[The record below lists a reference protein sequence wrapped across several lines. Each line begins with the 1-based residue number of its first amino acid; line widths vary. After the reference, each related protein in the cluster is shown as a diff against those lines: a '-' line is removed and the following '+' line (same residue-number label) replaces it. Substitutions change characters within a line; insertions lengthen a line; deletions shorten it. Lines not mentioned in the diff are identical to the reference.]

1 MEIRGFVR
9 KLPKL
14 PVDEQ
19 RAKLAA
25 DGVKIIYEYGK
36 DAEDIDG
43 CLMAFRKRGGII
55 KIAADL
61 RVFGDTQD
69 EITEAVSKC
78 EEAGVTIRDI
88 AHPELKTVSK
98 QQRYAFGRIAFM
110 RRWDGDRRR
119 AGRTGSEGGKAK
131 AVVAAAKRA
140 ERVPDDT
147 ICRLIGVVEA
157 GKVLTWRYLEWA
169 LGGKPFSVGTL
180 RRHYDGVTPPEPK
193 TRKGRKR

>member
-9 KLPKL
+9 KLPKI

-19 RAKLAA
+19 RERLKAV
-25 DGVKIIYEYGK
+25 GVKIIYEFGTG
-36 DAEDIDG
+36 AEDLDN

-78 EEAGVTIRDI
+78 EEAGVAIVDI

-131 AVVAAAKRA
+131 AVVAKAKRA
-140 ERVPDDT
+140 EQVPDGV
-147 ICRLIGVVEA
+147 IGRLLWVVES
-157 GKVLTWRYLEWA
+157 GQVLTWRLLEWV

-180 RRHYDGVTPPEPK
+180 RRHYEASAPPPPK
-193 TRKGRKR
+193 RKKAKKE

>member
-9 KLPKL
+9 KLWKI
-14 PVDEQ
+14 PVDIQ
-19 RAKLAA
+19 RERLIA
-25 DGVKIIYEYGK
+25 DGVKIIYEAGK
-36 DAEDIDG
+36 GAEDVDSCIN
-43 CLMAFRKRGGII
+43 AFRGRGGII

-78 EEAGVTIRDI
+78 EEASVRIIDL

-110 RRWDGDRRR
+110 RRWDGDKRK

-131 AVVAAAKRA
+131 AIVAAAKRA

-157 GKVLTWRYLEWA
+157 RKVLTWRYLEWA

-180 RRHYDGVTPPEPK
+180 RRHYDGVPPPEPK
-193 TRKGRKR
+193 IRKGRKR